1 MLPALEGDIRLKD
14 ETGTAFDTVIAN
26 AQRANQALT
35 RTQSDLTRLEE
46 VFSKLNVK
54 MGQGGGFFDMLS
66 GKGIKTDEVLKRAF
80 NADDLGGATYR
91 ELATQIQAYARDTEI
106 ASRATDSLSVRL
118 GTLAGPNIA
127 AFDRLG
133 DRVNSLKE
141 GISALEQRAQSFY
154 ERSQRLSAGDIISPT
169 KGLSA
174 QTAGLEKVATDTDRA
189 TQSLKLTQAEVAK
202 LDESLARLNVRSDM
216 RGGFFDMLSGGGLR
230 MDDVLAR
237 VLSADTTGSNTFKE
251 MSDQLRAYVETTK
264 SATQASGVLA
274 EKLGGVGA
282 PGEDAFAKLK
292 DRMETMKKDVVDL
305 EARSER
311 FYKSLRNEGA
321 VGGAPQIGTTPFGNV
336 RETTQGIL
344 TIVGGAASVVA
355 GLEGV
360 RRAFPQTETDNFIRT
375 LTVGL
380 PIAAVGLVRLTSG
393 VASLVG
399 GLSSVGFAIPEKAL
413 DTFLEGLG
421 HIPDSVKNISK
432 LALGF
437 SGIKDVIPET
447 EASAF
452 LKGLAEKIPG
462 ISGGFVKLVGGIG
475 LVTTGLGTLAT
486 AALYVN
492 DVFDRL
498 NARAGE
504 MEQFAANMGFLS
516 FRVNTDTLEADLDQ
530 IQATLGARINERD
543 LATIMLKI
551 DPSSALSDLKTFE
564 TVARTVQA
572 FADEFGGDWQA
583 ALDAVSQAIQRGD
596 GAWLQQNGYIYNAD
610 QALSD
615 YARSLGKSVPQL
627 TSLEKQQGLT
637 NAVIKENA
645 TLLHEAKTNADIS
658 REANQRFTAQLADMK
673 TALIELGNAFLDNRL
688 NALMNWFADDSTMG
702 PAMASMEK
710 WMSDLASNER
720 IRAQL
725 SDVAEENF
733 DRLLGERDRL
743 AAQIT
748 DFTGAIPE
756 AEAAGDEARVNWL
769 KDNIQQLEARMKAI
783 DASINVAREDVFA
796 GRPVTPLPKAIDNSS
811 IAEQV
816 ATREFEVK
824 ARYELELTKA
834 RNTLEQATRDL
845 ANAEAERMAATTGD
859 PTTQAVLAT
868 YDAEIEKKKAVIA
881 SIDDEIKELEAARAT
896 PPTFTIDPGDQQEN
910 LAALGSQVDI
920 INGQIGII
928 ESRVVSLNNASNL
941 VSQITALSE
950 KIKAL
955 QEAGGDQAEIQRLTE
970 QRATNLQNF
979 LDLAERLNAEG
990 ITVTMP
996 DMPIEQTIAAINDY
1010 AGSSMAAL
1018 ERYRD
1023 RLEEIEGQIAE
1034 TEKLIQAGP
1043 QTIVDTESVRAMGVQ
1058 LDALREKRAQAQAEI
1073 AEIEQLINQ
1082 QQATPE
1088 AAAAQAAAAQA
1099 AATQAQAQARV
1110 NLLEQEKAYL
1120 LSLGYVQQAA
1130 ASGNTEMW
1138 EQAQDGVTEA
1148 QAKLHAAYQEFF
1160 AANANDAQAL
1170 IDANKRLAEYLG
1182 EDFLEDIAS
1191 GRLPTL
1197 EIFKTD
1203 DISDQALAA
1212 LDAAEKA
1219 LAGETVEVPVSIT
1232 GDGPT
1237 AADAMIAS
1245 ARKMIEDSKKIL
1257 RGALASGDEEAVAA
1271 AQTNR
1276 DAAAAQAAQTIAAV
1290 QYAKALNE
1298 LTSARQ
1304 SDNATAIAGATIAL
1318 EAAEATLEEASAT
1331 ANAAKVKAGASSIKT
1346 ALLVQSASEVAS
1358 MRLVAI
1364 ANREAAEAEED
1375 HTVAMEGVAV
1385 AGGLLVDAVSGL
1397 PLAFNAAAL
1406 NATQLD
1412 AALADL
1418 DLRMHQIEASAISAG
1433 FSIANRL
1440 IPVMGL
1446 AGSLQQAGQWAQ
1458 QARGISDVFDQIN
1471 QNRMAEGQNPLG
1483 GEVLNASMDA
1493 LRQSWNAMATDS
1505 VNSMRQVENA
1515 GAGAAKGMED
1525 TAKRIDDALDGLVQG
1540 VLKDSTQGL
1549 IDIDK
1554 ILPRE
1559 DEVDEKARRMAD
1571 VAKLGFQSPWYEGLS
1586 DLFPDEVL
1594 AQGEGKVKEHA
1605 ARLVRDHQ
1613 QGLTTMFY
1621 DTDAAAQKVLDQ
1633 LVAKQNMGEFVA
1645 GGRERVKQLGAN
1657 VEDLDIM
1664 EALGIDVSDQ
1674 KMGAATQAA
1683 QKTMS
1688 EIVPSYQ
1695 EIIDQLLELGK
1706 AESPIVDLLTP
1717 SEEGTTT
1724 VKAQGTAVATTMGE
1738 EVVRQATEGEYGTK
1752 AVDAIINQMVGKK
1765 EAVQKAGRDLADWM
1779 GTALTGRFR
1788 DNVPPE
1794 LLDILIVE
1802 LGPLMAAAQAKE
1814 QERQG
1819 VEP

>member
-46 VFSKLNVK
+46 VFAKLNVK

-91 ELATQIQAYARDTEI
+91 EIATQVQEYKRQTEL
-106 ASRATDSLSVRL
+106 AAAATATLSLRL
-118 GTLAGPNIA
+118 GSVAGGNLAV
-127 AFDRLG
+127 FDRLG
-133 DRVNSLKE
+133 SRVENLKV
-141 GISALEQRAQSFY
+141 GFAALEQRSQSLY
-154 ERSQRLSAGDIISPT
+154 ERIQRINAGDTTATTRGI
-169 KGLSA
+169 SA
-174 QTAGLEKVATDTDRA
+174 QTAGIEKVAADTDRA

-202 LDESLARLNVRSDM
+202 LDEALARLNVRSDM

-237 VLSADTTGSNTFKE
+237 TLAADTTGSNTFKE
-251 MSDQLRAYVETTK
+251 MSDQLRAYVETTR
-264 SATQASGVLA
+264 SATAASGVLA

-292 DRMETMKKDVVDL
+292 ARIETMKTDVADL
-305 EARSER
+305 QVRSER
-311 FYKSLRNEGA
+311 FYKSLRDEA
-321 VGGAPQIGTTPFGNV
+321 AAGGAPQLGTTPFGNI
-336 RETTQGIL
+336 RETSQGIL

-355 GLEGV
+355 GLDGV
-360 RRAFPQTETDNFIRT
+360 RRAFPQSESDTFIKT

-380 PIAAVGLVRLTSG
+380 PLAAVGLVRMSSG
-393 VASLVG
+393 LATLVG
-399 GLSSVGFAIPEKAL
+399 GMKSVGFAIPEKAL
-413 DTFLEGLG
+413 DTFLDGMG
-421 HIPDSVKNISK
+421 KIPDSVKNISK

-437 SGIKDVIPET
+437 GGIKDLIPET
-447 EASAF
+447 AASGF
-452 LKGLAEKIPG
+452 LKGMAEHIPG
-462 ISGGFVKLVGGIG
+462 ISSGFVKMAGGVG
-475 LVTTGLGTLAT
+475 LVTSGLGALVS
-486 AALYVN
+486 AAIYVN
-492 DVFDRL
+492 DVFDQMNQRV
-498 NARAGE
+498 GE
-504 MEQFAANMGFLS
+504 MEQFAANLGFLS

-530 IQATLGARINERD
+530 IQATLGARISERD

-596 GAWLQQNGYIYNAD
+596 GAWLEQNGYIYNAD
-610 QALSD
+610 KALND

-627 TSLEKQQGLT
+627 TDLEKQQGLA

-645 TLLHEAKTNADIS
+645 TLVNEAKTNADIA
-658 REANQRFTAQLADMK
+658 REANERFTAQLADMK
-673 TALIELGNAFLDNRL
+673 TALIELGNAFLDNRM

-710 WMSDLASNER
+710 WMSDLAGNER

-733 DRLLGERDRL
+733 DRLLAERDRL
-743 AAQIT
+743 SAQIT
-748 DFTGAIPE
+748 DFTAAIPA
-756 AEAAGDEARVNWL
+756 AEAGGDETRVNWL
-769 KDNIQQLEARMKAI
+769 KENIQQLEARMKAI
-783 DASINVAREDVFA
+783 DASIGVAREDVFA
-796 GRPVTPLPKAIDNSS
+796 GRPVTPLPRAIDNSS

-824 ARYELELTKA
+824 ARYELELAKA

-845 ANAEAERMAATTGD
+845 ASAELERMAATTGD
-859 PTTQAVLAT
+859 PTSQMVVAT
-868 YDAEIEKKKAVIA
+868 YEAEIEKKKAAIESMDA
-881 SIDDEIKELEAARAT
+881 DIRRLEEERAT
-896 PPTFTIDPGDQQEN
+896 PPTFTVDPGDQSAN
-910 LAALGSQVDI
+910 LSALGSQVEI

-928 ESRVVSLNNASNL
+928 EGRVVALNNASNL

-955 QEAGGDQAEIQRLTE
+955 QDAGGDQAEIQRLTE
-970 QRATNLQNF
+970 ERAVNLQNF
-979 LDLAERLNAEG
+979 LDLSERLNAQG
-990 ITVTMP
+990 IAISLP
-996 DMPIEQTIAAINDY
+996 DMPIEQTISAINEY
-1010 AGSSMAAL
+1010 AGQSMTAL
-1018 ERYRD
+1018 ERYRE
-1023 RLEEIEGQIAE
+1023 RLKEIEEDISE
-1034 TEKLIQAGP
+1034 TEALIAAGP
-1043 QTIVDTESVRAMGVQ
+1043 QTVVDTESVRAIGVQ
-1058 LDALREKRAQAQAEI
+1058 LDALREKRALVQSEL
-1073 AEIEQLINQ
+1073 AEIEELLNRQ
-1082 QQATPE
+1082 QSTPE
-1088 AAAAQAAAAQA
+1088 AVAAQAAAAQA
-1099 AATQAQAQARV
+1099 ESAQAQAQARV
-1110 NLLEQEKAYL
+1110 ELLESEKAYL
-1120 LSLGYVQQAA
+1120 LSLTQVQQAA
-1130 ASGNTEMW
+1130 ATGNVGMW
-1138 EQAQDGVTEA
+1138 EQAQSGVDEA
-1148 QAKLHAAYQEFF
+1148 RSRLHTAYQEFF
-1160 AANANDAQAL
+1160 AANASDAQAL
-1170 IDANKRLAEYLG
+1170 IDANSRLAEYLG
-1182 EDFLEDIAS
+1182 KDFLEDIAS

-1219 LAGETVEVPVSIT
+1219 LAGETVEVPVTVT

-1237 AADAMIAS
+1237 AAEAMIAS
-1245 ARKMIEDSKKIL
+1245 ARKIVEDSKRAL
-1257 RGALASGDEEAVAA
+1257 HGALASGDEEAIAA
-1271 AQTNR
+1271 AQGNR
-1276 DAAAAQAAQTIAAV
+1276 DAAAAQAAQTIASVA
-1290 QYAKALNE
+1290 YAKALNE
-1298 LTSARQ
+1298 LTLARQ
-1304 SDNATAIAGATIAL
+1304 SNNAVAIEGATIAL
-1318 EAAEATLEEASAT
+1318 QAAEATLAEASAD
-1331 ANAAKVKAGASSIKT
+1331 ADAAAVKANASSIKT
-1346 ALLVQSASEVAS
+1346 ALLTQSASEVAS
-1358 MRLVAI
+1358 LRLIAI
-1364 ANREAAEAEED
+1364 ANREAAVAEED

-1385 AGGLLVDAVSGL
+1385 AGGILVDAVSGL

-1412 AALADL
+1412 SALADL
-1418 DLRMHQIEASAISAG
+1418 ETRMQQIEGAAISAG

-1458 QARGISDVFDQIN
+1458 QARGITDVFEQIN
-1471 QNRMAEGQNPLG
+1471 QTRMSEGQNPLG

-1505 VNSMRQVENA
+1505 VNSMRKVEGA
-1515 GAGAAKGMED
+1515 GAGAAAGMEN
-1525 TAKRIDDALDGLVQG
+1525 TAKRIDSALDGLVQG
-1540 VLKDSTQGL
+1540 VLKDSTKGL
-1549 IDIDK
+1549 IDVDSM
-1554 ILPRE
+1554 LPRV

-1571 VAKLGFQSPWYEGLS
+1571 VAKLGFKSPWYEGLS
-1586 DLFPDEVL
+1586 DLFPDEIL

-1621 DTDAAAQKVLDQ
+1621 DTDAAAQRVLDQ

-1645 GGRERVKQLGAN
+1645 GVRERVKQLGAN

-1674 KMGAATQAA
+1674 KMGAAAQSA

-1688 EIVPSYQ
+1688 EIVPGYQ
-1695 EIIDQLLELGK
+1695 EIINQLMELGN
-1706 AESPIVDLLTP
+1706 AESPIIELLTP
-1717 SEEGTTT
+1717 SEEGATT
-1724 VKAQGTAVATTMGE
+1724 VKEQGAAVATSMGE
-1738 EVVRQATEGEYGTK
+1738 EVVRQATEGAYGTR
-1752 AVDAIINQMVGKK
+1752 AVDAIINQMVAKK
-1765 EAVQKAGRDLADWM
+1765 EAIQKAGRDLADWM
-1779 GTALTGRFR
+1779 GTSLTGRFR
-1788 DNVPPE
+1788 DNVPSE

-1819 VEP
+1819 VLP

>member
-1 MLPALEGDIRLKD
+1 
-14 ETGTAFDTVIAN
+14 
-26 AQRANQALT
+26 
-35 RTQSDLTRLEE
+35 
-46 VFSKLNVK
+46 
-54 MGQGGGFFDMLS
+54 
-66 GKGIKTDEVLKRAF
+66 
-80 NADDLGGATYR
+80 
-91 ELATQIQAYARDTEI
+91 
-106 ASRATDSLSVRL
+106 
-118 GTLAGPNIA
+118 
-127 AFDRLG
+127 
-133 DRVNSLKE
+133 
-141 GISALEQRAQSFY
+141 
-154 ERSQRLSAGDIISPT
+154 
-169 KGLSA
+169 
-174 QTAGLEKVATDTDRA
+174 
-189 TQSLKLTQAEVAK
+189 
-202 LDESLARLNVRSDM
+202 
-216 RGGFFDMLSGGGLR
+216 

-292 DRMETMKKDVVDL
+292 ERMETMKKDVVDL

-360 RRAFPQTETDNFIRT
+360 RRAFPQSEADSFIRT

-421 HIPDSVKNISK
+421 QIPDSVKSIGK

-437 SGIKDVIPET
+437 GGIKDVIPQT

-452 LKGLAEKIPG
+452 LTGLVEKIPG
-462 ISGGFVKLVGGIG
+462 ISGGFVKLAGGVG
-475 LVTTGLGTLAT
+475 LVTTGLGALVT

-492 DVFDRL
+492 DVFDRM
-498 NARAGE
+498 NARVGE

-516 FRVNTDTLEADLDQ
+516 FRLNTDTLEADLDQ
-530 IQATLGARINERD
+530 IQATLGARITERD

-610 QALSD
+610 QALND
-615 YARSLGKSVPQL
+615 YARSLGKSIPQL
-627 TSLEKQQGLT
+627 TNLEKQQGLA

-645 TLLHEAKTNADIS
+645 TLLLEAKTNADIN

-673 TALIELGNAFLDNRL
+673 TALVELGNAFLDNRL

-710 WMSDLASNER
+710 WLSDLAGNER

-725 SDVAEENF
+725 SETAEENF
-733 DRLLGERDRL
+733 DRLLSERDRL

-756 AEAAGDEARVNWL
+756 AESAGDEARVNWL
-769 KDNIQQLEARMKAI
+769 KENIRQLEERMKAI
-783 DASINVAREDVFA
+783 DASISVAREDVFA
-796 GRPVTPLPKAIDNSS
+796 GRPVTPLPKAIDNTS
-811 IAEQV
+811 IAEQI

-834 RNTLEQATRDL
+834 RNTLEQATRNL
-845 ANAEAERMAATTGD
+845 AAAEAERIGATTGD
-859 PTTQAVLAT
+859 VTTQAVLAT
-868 YDAEIEKKKAVIA
+868 YEAELEKKKAVIT
-881 SIDDEIKELEAARAT
+881 SLDDDIKRLESERAN
-896 PPTFTIDPGDQQEN
+896 PPTYTIDTADQQAN
-910 LAALGSQVDI
+910 LAALGSQVEI
-920 INGQIGII
+920 INGQIGIV
-928 ESRVVSLNNASNL
+928 EGRVVALNNASNI
-941 VSQITALSE
+941 VTNITALTE
-950 KIKAL
+950 KIKTL
-955 QEAGGDQAEIQRLTE
+955 QSAGAGQSEIQTLIE
-970 QRATNLQNF
+970 QRAENLRNF
-979 LDLAERLNAEG
+979 LELAERLNAQG
-990 ITVTMP
+990 IQISMP
-996 DMPIEQTIAAINDY
+996 DMPIEETITNINEY
-1010 AGSSMAAL
+1010 AQISLTAL

-1023 RLEEIEGQIAE
+1023 RLQEIEGQIAE
-1034 TEKLIQAGP
+1034 TEALIQAGP
-1043 QTIVDTESVRAMGVQ
+1043 QTAVDTESVRAIGVQ

-1073 AEIEQLINQ
+1073 EQIEQLINQ
-1082 QQATPE
+1082 QSATPE

-1099 AATQAQAQARV
+1099 EMVQAQAQARV
-1110 NLLEQEKAYL
+1110 DLLEQEKAYL
-1120 LSLGYVQQAA
+1120 LALGQVQQAA
-1130 ASGNTEMW
+1130 ASGNTDMW
-1138 EQAQDGVTEA
+1138 EQAQDGVTKA
-1148 QAKLHAAYQEFF
+1148 QESLHAAYQAFF

-1170 IDANKRLAEYLG
+1170 IDANRRLTEFLG
-1182 EDFLEDIAS
+1182 EDFLEDITS

-1203 DISDQALAA
+1203 DISEQALAA
-1212 LDAAEKA
+1212 LEAAEKA
-1219 LAGETVEVPVSIT
+1219 LAGETIEVPVEVT

-1237 AADAMIAS
+1237 AAEAMIAS
-1245 ARKMIEDSKKIL
+1245 ARKMVEDSKRIL
-1257 RGALASGDEEAVAA
+1257 RGALASGDEEAIAA
-1271 AQTNR
+1271 AQGNR
-1276 DAAAAQAAQTIAAV
+1276 DAAAAQAAQTIATV

-1298 LTSARQ
+1298 LTTARQ
-1304 SDNATAIAGATIAL
+1304 SNNAAAIEGATVAL
-1318 EAAEATLEEASAT
+1318 AEAEATLEDASAT
-1331 ANAAKVKAGASSIKT
+1331 ANAAKVKANASSIKT
-1346 ALLVQSASEVAS
+1346 ALIAQSASEVAS
-1358 MRLVAI
+1358 MRLIAI
-1364 ANREAAEAEED
+1364 ANREAAAAEED
-1375 HTVAMEGVAV
+1375 HTVAMEGVAIS
-1385 AGGLLVDAVSGL
+1385 GGLLVDAVSGL

-1418 DLRMHQIEASAISAG
+1418 DTRMHQIEGSAISAG

-1458 QARGISDVFDQIN
+1458 QARGISDTFEQIN
-1471 QNRMAEGQNPLG
+1471 QNRMSSGQNPLG
-1483 GEVLNASMDA
+1483 SEVLNASMDA

-1505 VNSMRQVENA
+1505 VNSMRKVEGA

-1525 TAKRIDDALDGLVQG
+1525 TAKRINDALDGMIQG

-1549 IDIDK
+1549 IDVDAM
-1554 ILPRE
+1554 LPRE

-1571 VAKLGFQSPWYEGLS
+1571 VAKLGFKSPWYEGLS
-1586 DLFPDEVL
+1586 DLFPDEIL

-1645 GGRERVKQLGAN
+1645 GVRERVKQLGAN

-1674 KMGAATQAA
+1674 RMGAAAQSA

-1688 EIVPSYQ
+1688 EIVPGYQ
-1695 EIIDQLLELGK
+1695 EIINQLMELGQ
-1706 AESPIVDLLTP
+1706 AESPIIDLLTP
-1717 SEEGTTT
+1717 SEEGAET

-1738 EVVRQATEGEYGTK
+1738 EVVRQATEGAYGTR
-1752 AVDAIINQMVGKK
+1752 AVDAIINQMVVKK

-1788 DNVPPE
+1788 ENVPAE
-1794 LLDILIVE
+1794 LLDILVVE
-1802 LGPLMAAAQAKE
+1802 LGPLMVAAQAKD

-1819 VEP
+1819 ITP